1 MKFCG
6 PLLSVKELERSKAF
20 YRETLGLEVV
30 MDFGANVTLTGGV
43 FLQTEETWKGF
54 IRARDVTYGG
64 KDGEL
69 YFEEEDFDAF
79 LKRIAALDVRFVHPA
94 VEQPWGQRAVRF
106 FDPDGHIVE
115 VGETLAA
122 VCRRFQNGGMT
133 PEQIAARMDVP
144 LEAVSECLNE

>member
-64 KDGEL
+64 KDSEL

-79 LKRIAALDVRFVHPA
+79 LKRIAAMDVRFVHPA